1 MIVLDASVA
10 VEIILKTEFG
20 LIALDRLEQEPEV
33 HVPEHFHIEAI
44 SALRRKALHGELK
57 DLSATRS
64 LALLDQMRV
73 VRFPVMEL
81 SDVIWELRDKL
92 TAYDAAYLALARRI
106 GAQLLTI
113 DDGLATVARAE
124 GRLLELRV

>member
-1 MIVLDASVA
+1 VIVLDASVA
-10 VEIILKTEFG
+10 VEVILKTKFG
-20 LIALDRLEQEPEV
+20 DRALDRLEQEPEV

-44 SALRRKALHGELK
+44 SALRRKSLRGELK
-57 DLSATRS
+57 DLPAARS

-81 SDVIWELRDKL
+81 SDVIWELRGKL
-92 TAYDAAYLALARRI
+92 SAYDAAYLALARRI

-113 DDGLATVARAE
+113 DVGLAAAARAE
-124 GRLLELRV
+124 GRLVELAA